1 MAEFGLP
8 YQGSK
13 DKIIP
18 SLAMFFPKA
27 DHFYDLFGGGGSVTH
42 YMMQHKTNNYKQFHY
57 NEIRPGVAK
66 LFEDAIAGKYNYEV
80 FKPKW
85 ISKKDFDSA
94 DKEDA
99 YIKLIWSFSN
109 NYKTYLFNPDTEMKK
124 KSLHNAIVF
133 DDFDGFAIKIFGFS
147 SWHQKYNTITK
158 RRLFL
163 RKRCRILFKNGDAF
177 NLQPLQQ
184 LQRLQQLERLQQ
196 PLTITSK
203 DYRDVEILPNSVIFC
218 DIPYINTAGYG
229 ENKNEAGFDHKA
241 FYDWAANVPFPVYI
255 SEYQLDDSRFK
266 QIYTI
271 KKIALMHA
279 KEKRDVKEEKLFW
292 NGKTL

>member
-42 YMMQHKTNNYKQFHY
+42 YMMQHKTNNYKHFHY
-57 NEIRPGVAK
+57 NELRPGVAK
-66 LFEDAIAGKYNYEV
+66 LFKDAIAGKYNYDL

-94 DKEDA
+94 DNEDA

-109 NYKTYLFNPDTEMKK
+109 NYRNYLFNPDTEMKK

-133 DDFDGFAIKIFGFS
+133 DDFDGFAIKMFGFS
-147 SWHQKYNTITK
+147 VWPQKYNDITK

-163 RKRCRILFKNGDAF
+163 RERCRILGKKDL
-177 NLQPLQQ
+177 LQLE
-184 LQRLQQLERLQQ
+184 QLERLQQ
-196 PLTITSK
+196 LLTITSK
-203 DYRDVEILPNSVIFC
+203 DYRDVKILPNSVIFC
-218 DIPYINTAGYG
+218 DIPYINTSGYG
-229 ENKNEAGFDHKA
+229 KNKNISGFDHKG
-241 FYDWAANVPFPVYI
+241 FYDWAAGFDAPVYI
-255 SEYQLDDSRFK
+255 SEYQLDDGRFK
-266 QIYTI
+266 QIYSI
-271 KKIALMHA
+271 KKIALMCA
-279 KEKRDVKEEKLFW
+279 KEKRDIKEEKLFW